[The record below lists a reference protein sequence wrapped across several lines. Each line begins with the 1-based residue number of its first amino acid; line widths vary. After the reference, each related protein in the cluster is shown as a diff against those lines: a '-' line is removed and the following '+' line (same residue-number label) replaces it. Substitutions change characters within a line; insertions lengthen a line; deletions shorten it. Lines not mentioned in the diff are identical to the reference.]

1 MENPWLKIDELRV
14 NIENIPALLDRYN
27 LLPDFLRRL
36 LETKYT
42 SQIIPKKDDQISFFQ
57 GFLKDKNLHGK
68 ESLNQWLAEN
78 GLDDKRLDT
87 MLYEKLQVEIFK
99 KQMFE
104 DKIDSTFLKQKE
116 SLDRVMYSILRV
128 KTNDQAYELFTQ
140 IEEMESNFSDLAA
153 SYSLGTERSFN
164 GIIGPVELG
173 RLDPALRER
182 LKTSKSGQLWPPFEF
197 RNNWVVLRLE
207 KHLPSKLDDNMKS
220 RIRNSMYE
228 DWINKKVLKL
238 IEQIRYSNN
247 SNKLNIDNN
256 SG

>member
-36 LETKYT
+36 LETNYT
-42 SQIIPKKDDQISFFQ
+42 SKIIPKKDDQIAFFQ
-57 GFLKDKNLHGK
+57 GFLKDKNLRGK
-68 ESLNQWLAEN
+68 ESLNQWLIEN

-104 DKIDSTFLKQKE
+104 DKINSTFLKQKE

-140 IEEMESNFSDLAA
+140 IEEMESNFSDLA
-153 SYSLGTERSFN
+153 SRYSLGTERNFN

-197 RNNWVVLRLE
+197 RNNWVVLRHE

-220 RIRNSMYE
+220 RIRNLMYE

-247 SNKLNIDNN
+247 NNKSNIKDN
-256 SG
+256 SV